1 MRAYT
6 NSDTPKI
13 EPTLIPSLPDK
24 TLYLGKL
31 PTETVQKKINGSQEL
46 WLSIGTVFLVF
57 LRLKAEIFPGVG
69 ISVGSKLK
77 KAPQS
82 VYVHVSEI
90 VQVLGR
96 SHICGK

>member
-13 EPTLIPSLPDK
+13 EPALIPSLPDK

-31 PTETVQKKINGSQEL
+31 PTETVQKKS
-46 WLSIGTVFLVF
+46 TVAKNCGYRLVPYFYFF

-82 VYVHVSEI
+82 VYVQVSEI

>member
-46 WLSIGTVFLVF
+46 WLSIGTGFLLF

-69 ISVGSKLK
+69 ISVGSKLE

-82 VYVHVSEI
+82 VYVQVSEI